1 VAKVMVSMPDELLEA
16 LDARARERGTT
27 RRGLLQELTQREV
40 SVQEETRRRRIR
52 ELLDEPVHHHGAD
65 SAAYVREMRDAR

>member
-1 VAKVMVSMPDELLEA
+1 MPDELLEA

-27 RRGLLQELTQREV
+27 RSGLLQELTQREV

-52 ELLDEPVHHHGAD
+52 ELLDEPVHHHGGD
-65 SAAYVREMRDAR
+65 SAVYVREMRDAR